1 MNDPPP
7 ASAEVAAVAEAND
20 RFYRALEAADL
31 AAMESL
37 WLQTDWV
44 RCVHPGW
51 ELLAGW
57 PQVRES
63 WARIF
68 QHSRGLRVMPGD
80 VAIRLAGDFAWVS
93 CTEHLMIF
101 DENSAAPVSVMTTA
115 TNLFQRVGG
124 EWRMVLHH
132 ASPVPTVIPVNESE
146 TVQ

>member
-1 MNDPPP
+1 MNNQSP
-7 ASAEVAAVAEAND
+7 AAAEVAAVAEAND

-37 WLQTDWV
+37 WLQADWV

-51 ELLAGW
+51 EMLAGW

-68 QHSRGLRVMPGD
+68 QNSRGLRVMPGD
-80 VAIRLAGDFAWVS
+80 VAIRVTDDFAWVS

-101 DENSAAPVSVMTTA
+101 YENSAAPVSVMTTA
-115 TNLFQRVGG
+115 TNLFQRSGG
-124 EWRMVLHH
+124 EWLMVLHH
-132 ASPVPTVIPVNESE
+132 ASPVPAVIPVSESE